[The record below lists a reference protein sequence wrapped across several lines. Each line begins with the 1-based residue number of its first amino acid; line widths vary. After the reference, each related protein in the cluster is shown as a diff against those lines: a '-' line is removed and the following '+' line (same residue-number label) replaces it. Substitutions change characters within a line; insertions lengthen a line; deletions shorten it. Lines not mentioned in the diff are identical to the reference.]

1 MPEVSKREA
10 LEQMSNEEIVTLR
23 DKLRKKDALSR
34 MTSEELMRL
43 HDSLSPQPS
52 TTAIPTQPTA
62 EEDVG
67 VSPFMVPFSDI
78 VKPSVPEI
86 EVGAEPTLREAP
98 SPEPA
103 MIGAAPTDVPIT
115 APSAV
120 LAAVGAVS
128 VPPTSP
134 RTQAEEFLDALVS
147 GGIRGFTGLDV
158 DSKDLKENFGFDV
171 GELAGFLGS
180 YALATRYLRP
190 LVGGLSK
197 LAPAARRIVA
207 EAIAGGAV
215 ETGHQTMRRLAG
227 QDTDPIQIPITAAT
241 FGAIGGTLET
251 LGFVGRKIAGKTVE
265 IRKWVP
271 TGPPA
276 AWHKPTDQFVNRTRW
291 AVPINKPDGAVEFV
305 FRKAPGIT
313 PVERQAVESMPILP
327 ERKMTKGALSLS
339 IENPLRTFDRLGEMS
354 KELFHYPMRQGE
366 HRFMLRTRNLDKTIK
381 ALSKKYFTRGSA
393 DRIGLYAVSRQHG
406 GVELLSSMGVKKIPK
421 LTEGENHVY
430 EWMRKSYDRTFTE
443 LNAARESAGLDLIP
457 KVENYFTFV
466 RLLDDAQKA
475 GLSPLESSWKDIRR
489 FIKVGSTPFQ
499 FGRKRLGGILPVKT
513 NAVDVFKQYHRS
525 ALRHVE
531 LSPEIAKQRQ
541 LISGNYFD
549 GFDLSV
555 HNPEAYSFLHQ
566 WLTNAAGVP
575 SMPLAIDPIL
585 KKINRNLTFSILSAN
600 LRSAAIQPSAIVN
613 TTAEIG
619 PLWAARGVKQLLS
632 PEGRRFALKES
643 NVLLGRQYDVAVDEM
658 IGSVTGTIKKKVGTA
673 GLSLLRVLDMETAQA
688 TWLGAYARGQK
699 VLKMSHRN
707 AVNYADDTVVR
718 TQASASP
725 LERAPIQ
732 RSALGQSATLF
743 QTFVINNWGFL
754 TRDVVGIGRRS
765 PFSRE
770 TAKKVTT
777 WVTGA
782 TILNTIY
789 EDVLGWPSPFPSP
802 VNAFAKQMEYSD
814 DETSAS
820 WRALREMSEL
830 IPIVGGAVRYG
841 SHPLGAQVDVWG
853 DITANIT
860 SGWRSKRSLPENL
873 ARIAGVPGVAQMA
886 KTKRFLEKE

>member
-1 MPEVSKREA
+1 MAEDYKRKA
-10 LEQMSNEEIVTLR
+10 LEQMSNEELLALR
-23 DKLRKKDALSR
+23 DKFRKGKALER
-34 MTSEELMRL
+34 MSNEELLRL
-43 HDSLSPQPS
+43 RDSFRAEPS
-52 TTAIPTQPTA
+52 ATAIGMQPTA
-62 EEDVG
+62 EEEVG

-78 VKPSVPEI
+78 RKPSVPEI

-120 LAAVGAVS
+120 LSAVGAVS
-128 VPPTSP
+128 MPPQSP

-180 YALATRYLRP
+180 YALATRYIRP

-207 EAIAGGAV
+207 ETIAGGAV
-215 ETGHQTMRRLAG
+215 ETGHQTLRRLAG

-251 LGFVGRKIAGKTVE
+251 LGFVGKKIAGKTVE

-276 AWHKPTDQFVNRTRW
+276 AWHKPADQFVNRTRW
-291 AVPINKPDGAVEFV
+291 AVPINKPDGTVEFV
-305 FRKAPGIT
+305 YRKAPGIT
-313 PVERQAVESMPILP
+313 PTERQAVESMPILP
-327 ERKMTKGALSLS
+327 ERKITKGALPLS
-339 IENPLRTFDRLGEMS
+339 IETSLRTFDRLGEMS
-354 KELFHYPMRQGE
+354 KELFSYPMRGAE

-393 DRIGLYAVSRQHG
+393 DRIGLYGISREHG
-406 GVELLSSMGVKKIPK
+406 GIEILSSMGKKVPK
-421 LTEGENHVY
+421 LTEGESHVY
-430 EWMRKSYDRTFTE
+430 EWMRRGYDRTFTE

-475 GLSPLESSWKDIRR
+475 GLSPLESAWKDIRR
-489 FIKVGSTPFQ
+489 FIKVSATPFQ

-525 ALRHVE
+525 ALRHIE

-555 HNPEAYSFLHQ
+555 HNPEAYNFLHQ

-575 SMPLAIDPIL
+575 SFPTAADPVL
-585 KKINRNLTFSILSAN
+585 RWLNKNLTFSILSAN
-600 LRSAAIQPSAIVN
+600 IRSAAIQPSAIVN
-613 TTAEIG
+613 TAAEIG

-632 PEGRRFALKES
+632 PKGRRFALKES

-658 IGSVTGTIKKKVGTA
+658 VGAVTGTIKKKVGTA
-673 GLSLLRVLDMETAQA
+673 GLSVLRVLDMETAQA
-688 TWLGAYARGQK
+688 TWLGAYSRGQK

-707 AVNYADDTVVR
+707 AVNYADNTVVR

-754 TRDVVGIGRRS
+754 TRDVIGIGRRS

-777 WVTGA
+777 WVAGA

-802 VNAFAKQMEYSD
+802 LNAFAKQMEYSD
-814 DETSAS
+814 DPTAAS

-830 IPIVGGAVRYG
+830 MPIVGGAVRYG
-841 SHPLGAQVDVWG
+841 SHPFGAQVDVWG

-873 ARIAGVPGVAQMA
+873 ARIAGVPGVAQAA
-886 KTKRFLEKE
+886 KTIRMLEGE

>member
-1 MPEVSKREA
+1 MPEVSKRET
-10 LEQMSNEEIVTLR
+10 LEQMSNEEIVALR
-23 DKLRKKDALSR
+23 DRLRKKDALSR

-43 HDSLSPQPS
+43 RDSLSPQPS
-52 TTAIPTQPTA
+52 ATAVAAQPTV

-86 EVGAEPTLREAP
+86 ELRAEPTLREAP

-128 VPPTSP
+128 MPPTSP

-158 DSKDLKENFGFDV
+158 DSKDLRENFGFDV

-190 LVGGLSK
+190 LIGGLSK

-207 EAIAGGAV
+207 ETIAGGAV

-251 LGFVGRKIAGKTVE
+251 LGFVGKKIAGKAVE
-265 IRKWVP
+265 IRKWTP

-291 AVPINKPDGAVEFV
+291 AIPINKPDGTVEFV

-327 ERKMTKGALSLS
+327 ERKMTRGALNLSL
-339 IENPLRTFDRLGEMS
+339 ENPLRTFDRLGEMS
-354 KELFHYPMRQGE
+354 KELFYYPMRGGE
-366 HRFMLRTRNLDKTIK
+366 HRFMLRIRNLDKTIK
-381 ALSKKYFTRGSA
+381 ALSKKHFTRGSA
-393 DRIGLYAVSRQHG
+393 DRVGLYGISREHG
-406 GVELLSSMGVKKIPK
+406 GIEILSSMGKKVPK
-421 LTEGENHVY
+421 LTEGENRVY
-430 EWMRKSYDRTFTE
+430 EWMRKYYDRTFTE

-466 RLLDDAQKA
+466 RLLDDAQRA
-475 GLSPLESSWKDIRR
+475 GLSPLESAWKDIRR
-489 FIKVGSTPFQ
+489 FIKVSATPFQ

-525 ALRHVE
+525 ALRHIE

-541 LISGNYFD
+541 MISGNYFD
-549 GFDLSV
+549 GFDLSI
-555 HNPEAYSFLHQ
+555 HNPEAYNFLHQ
-566 WLTNAAGVP
+566 WLTNAAGMP
-575 SMPLAIDPIL
+575 SMPLAIDPML
-585 KKINRNLTFSILSAN
+585 RKINSNLTFSILSAN
-600 LRSAAIQPSAIVN
+600 ARSAGIQPSAALN
-613 TTAEIG
+613 TAAEIG
-619 PLWAARGVKQLLS
+619 PLWMLRGVMQLFN
-632 PEGRRFALKES
+632 PEKRRFALKHS
-643 NVLLGRQYDVAVDEM
+643 KVLVGRQYDVAVDEM
-658 IGSVTGTIKKKVGTA
+658 IASVTGTLKKKIGKA
-673 GLSLLRVLDMETAQA
+673 GLLPLRVGDMETARA
-688 TWLGAYARGQK
+688 SWLGAYARGQK
-699 VLKMSHRN
+699 VLKMSHRS

-725 LERAPIQ
+725 LERAPLQ
-732 RSALGQSATLF
+732 RSALGQTATLF

-754 TRDVVGIGRRS
+754 TRDVIGIGRRS

-770 TAKKVTT
+770 TAKKVMT

-782 TILNTIY
+782 TILNTVY

-802 VNAFAKQMEYSD
+802 LNAFAKQMEYSD
-814 DETSAS
+814 DETAAS

-873 ARIAGVPGVAQMA
+873 ARIAGVPGVAQAA
-886 KTKRFLEKE
+886 KTIRFLERE